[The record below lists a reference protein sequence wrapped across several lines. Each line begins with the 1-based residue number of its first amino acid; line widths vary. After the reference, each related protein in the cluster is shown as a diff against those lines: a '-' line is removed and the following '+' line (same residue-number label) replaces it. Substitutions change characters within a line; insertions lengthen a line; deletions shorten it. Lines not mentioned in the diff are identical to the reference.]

1 MNGGREFLQI
11 LSEPVRKQLEKTEIS
26 FAGLQEVRIRVGR
39 PVLLRVW
46 GKEYSLDCLAGQRD
60 IQETLSYAGNYSLYA
75 YEEEFRQGFLQSA
88 EDIGSAFPVGR
99 IWKMEGLPRSG
110 RFPA

>member
-46 GKEYSLDCLAGQRD
+46 GKE
-60 IQETLSYAGNYSLYA
+60 
-75 YEEEFRQGFLQSA
+75 
-88 EDIGSAFPVGR
+88 
-99 IWKMEGLPRSG
+99 
-110 RFPA
+110 